1 MNGEQLSIVQL
12 VVAHLAKVLMLATLV
27 GILCRKRAHLCWSF
41 VAYLLTSITYNSLV
55 SFWPDTFYT
64 AWFWVLMHG
73 LFDGL
78 RVAVAVELGFR
89 VFQAFPRAQATARR
103 LLFVLLAVTCLA
115 LIGIPLTATYH
126 QVVLDWQPRILTG
139 TIWIMNGLAL
149 LITWYRVPV
158 HPYHKAI
165 LLGFVPYLLI
175 FTTLLS
181 LTKQWGWDF
190 FGPYLQ
196 AADPVAFMLL
206 TAFWAL
212 SAWQPETQPAAS
224 PAVVRLLQ
232 PWRRAA
238 A

>member
-1 MNGEQLSIVQL
+1 MSALQVLIAQSVG
-12 VVAHLAKVLMLATLV
+12 VLMMFTLA
-27 GILCRKRAHLCWSF
+27 GILFRRRAHLCWSF
-41 VAYLLTSITYNSLV
+41 VAYLLAALSYNALV
-55 SFWPDTFYT
+55 TVWPDTFYT
-64 AWFWVLMHG
+64 QGFWMIMHG
-73 LFDGL
+73 LFDAL
-78 RVAVAVELGFR
+78 RVAIAVELGFR
-89 VFQAFPRAQATARR
+89 TFQAFPRAQATARR
-103 LLFVLLAVTCLA
+103 LLFILLSGTCVA
-115 LIGIPLTATYH
+115 LISIPLAASYN
-126 QVVLDWQPRILTG
+126 QVVFDWQPRVLTG

-206 TAFWAL
+206 TAFWGV
-212 SAWQPETQPAAS
+212 SAWRRDAQPDAS
-224 PAVVRLLQ
+224 PALVRLLQ
-232 PWRRAA
+232 PWRVGA
-238 A
+238 